1 MQCDRAADL
10 IGSYRDGELPPAE
23 RRALE
28 AHISGCARCRDQL
41 RDEARIGKA
50 VREIGRVEAP
60 AHLAGRIR
68 ERLASIDAEA
78 AVGSAGAMRSR
89 LGDAVRGWR
98 EGAARAAVLVV
109 ACCLSALAG
118 WWASTSTDREARL
131 VHDVV
136 SAHIRSLMQ
145 ETQVQVASSDQH
157 TVRPWFAGRTEFAPN
172 ARDFAGQ
179 GFPLQGG
186 RLDYIDGRRIGAI
199 VYKRR
204 QHVVNVF
211 MWPAGSAATAG
222 PRALTR
228 NGYNIVSMS
237 RDGIAHW
244 LVSDLNADEL
254 LELAGLL

>member
-10 IGSYRDGELPPAE
+10 IGRYRDGELPPAE

-41 RDEARIGKA
+41 RDDARIGQSI
-50 VREIGRVEAP
+50 REIGRVAPP
-60 AHLAGRIR
+60 AHLAGRVL
-68 ERLASIDAEA
+68 EKLASIDREVA
-78 AVGSAGAMRSR
+78 AATTGIGRSRPGGVGAWRAGAQ
-89 LGDAVRGWR
+89 
-98 EGAARAAVLVV
+98 RAAVLLVS
-109 ACCLSALAG
+109 CCLSAVAG
-118 WWASTSTDREARL
+118 WWASTSADRHERL

-145 ETQVQVASSDQH
+145 DTQVQVASSDQH

-172 ARDFAGQ
+172 ARDLADQ

-186 RLDYIDGRRIGAI
+186 RLEYIDGRRIGTI

-211 MWPAGSAATAG
+211 MWPAGPAAAVE
-222 PRALTR
+222 PKILSR
-228 NGYNIVSMS
+228 NGYSIVSMS

-254 LELAGLL
+254 LALARLL